1 MPEVTDFHQYCSSC
15 VRQIMNLRHLQ
26 ANWRDYWD
34 RYYHVRGLIGS
45 LEREMRTLK
54 SMDPENPT
62 IKELA
67 MRQSALRDEFG
78 ELMERK
84 HSLQNEL
91 EMTRF
96 TILGE
101 ITTSSHQDPICFQ
114 TQSPPPPESDEEEQ
128 EKEEEDEEE
137 QRTGHNNSGGGD
149 DNEGN
154 GMKKRHHGYTVR
166 ATKKQRT

>member
-1 MPEVTDFHQYCSSC
+1 
-15 VRQIMNLRHLQ
+15 
-26 ANWRDYWD
+26 
-34 RYYHVRGLIGS
+34 
-45 LEREMRTLK
+45 MRTLK

-67 MRQSALRDEFG
+67 TRQSALRDEFG

-101 ITTSSHQDPICFQ
+101 ITTSSRQDPICFQ

-154 GMKKRHHGYTVR
+154 RMKKRHHGYTVR